1 MRRTLLSV
9 GVQAGGLRFAKEN
22 RPAIFRT
29 RRFLSPPNS
38 SVSLPKSGGKPEK
51 RLAVRQVFFW
61 CVRRGSNPDR
71 ERRRALNLTPYV
83 YFYAFS
89 SISCIFLCYF
99 LHNCPIFSILQGV
112 KYLAGVNRV

>member
-9 GVQAGGLRFAKEN
+9 GVQAGELRFAKEN

-29 RRFLSPPNS
+29 R
-38 SVSLPKSGGKPEK
+38 
-51 RLAVRQVFFW
+51 Q
-61 CVRRGSNPDR
+61 

-89 SISCIFLCYF
+89 LISCIFSCYF
-99 LHNCPIFSILQGV
+99 LHNCSIFYILQGV
-112 KYLAGVNRV
+112 NSLAGVNRV

>member
-9 GVQAGGLRFAKEN
+9 GVPAGGASLRERK
-22 RPAIFRT
+22 
-29 RRFLSPPNS
+29 SPGDFPNPP
-38 SVSLPKSGGKPEK
+38 VSLPKSGGEHEK

-89 SISCIFLCYF
+89 SIPCIFSCYF
-99 LHNCPIFSILQGV
+99 LYNCPIFYVLQGV
-112 KYLAGVNRV
+112 NSLAGVNRV

>member
-9 GVQAGGLRFAKEN
+9 GVQTGGASLRERK
-22 RPAIFRT
+22 
-29 RRFLSPPNS
+29 SPGNFP
-38 SVSLPKSGGKPEK
+38 
-51 RLAVRQVFFW
+51 
-61 CVRRGSNPDR
+61 NPDQ

-99 LHNCPIFSILQGV
+99 LHNCSIFYILQGV
-112 KYLAGVNRV
+112 NSFAGVKRV

>member
-9 GVQAGGLRFAKEN
+9 GVSAGASLRE
-22 RPAIFRT
+22 R
-29 RRFLSPPNS
+29 
-38 SVSLPKSGGKPEK
+38 KSTSDFP
-51 RLAVRQVFFW
+51 
-61 CVRRGSNPDR
+61 NPDR

-89 SISCIFLCYF
+89 LISCIFLCYF
-99 LHNCPIFSILQGV
+99 LYNCSIFYILQGV